1 MTVHDKDENIEFKWG
16 RMKGKGEEEP
26 YIGKLIKIWETT
38 NKAKTVKIL
47 WFFRPCEIKNFL
59 PSNETRDNELFLAS
73 GKGKG
78 LTNINPLETLVGKC
92 NVICISKDSRNP
104 QPPDEEVQKA
114 EYLFYRVFD
123 VEHCKVSDKLD
134 DQIAEFDVK
143 LYLNKLDSLEPVDL
157 RELYI
162 DEKEVTGKDMD
173 RNEVVVPPSQNNSQ
187 SMTREENGKFV
198 ETLVTKSTEYKS
210 SLGEK
215 PTSNVGLGEAC
226 KSNIGFSRKVDD
238 KSMTMVTNGNEDCN
252 ASLAKQKSSNKK
264 QLAFG
269 DGLEQQSAKGYDR
282 SKKISGD
289 KIDLRSK
296 IDEGGK
302 RVAIGGS
309 NRQEHV
315 KGNGNFTHDTNGLVE
330 DKLDKKTK
338 LGVSRRNLN
347 AKRGEG
353 VKRRRLVHD
362 DDDDDDM
369 VENLGVDVISS
380 KDKPRWEKDS
390 SDAEGTHSKR
400 LKLPNEPTKLSHDQL
415 HKESSTK
422 SPNGEKK
429 IDSCEFEV
437 TRRPDTDTNKRL
449 RFRGFTWEEDLKSA
463 HEQGR
468 LVLLQNLDPSL
479 TSQEV
484 KDLVLHAFR
493 EDCMAKIIPATEFS
507 SPHSGQAFVIFRRK
521 EAAEE
526 AIRKL
531 KKSCLLMSN
540 GRPLVG
546 SVGSPCFPQKRRK
559 FCGHI
564 VIDQLRMM
572 QREMKDA
579 VSTSHCSKS
588 NNVEYD
594 MALDWCL
601 LQERTA
607 YAWRKL
613 FQRQGDELKKW
624 KNISMVKNLHPSVGR
639 FLVALE
645 RILQSF
651 LGRSKGFWQLLRM
664 ASDDLG
670 GGIIFCQE
678 LMKCSLKLHIFV
690 VVFCFLPSLTV
701 LSP

>member
-16 RMKGKGEEEP
+16 RMKGKGGRNKEVQFYESFTYDGVEYRLFDSVYVYKEGEEEP
-26 YIGKLIKIWETT
+26 YIGKLIKIWESP
-38 NKAKTVKIL
+38 NKPKQVKIL
-47 WFFRPCEIKNFL
+47 WFFRPCEILNFL
-59 PSNETRDNELFLAS
+59 PTNETRDNELFLAS
-73 GKGKG
+73 GKGRG
-78 LTNINPLETLVGKC
+78 LTNVNPLEALVGKC
-92 NVICISKDSRNP
+92 NVICISKDCRNP

-114 EYLFYRVFD
+114 EYVFYRVFD

-134 DQIAEFDVK
+134 DQIADFDVK
-143 LYLNKLDSLEPVDL
+143 LFLNKLDSLKPVDL
-157 RELYI
+157 KELYI
-162 DEKEVTGKDMD
+162 DEKEVTGKGME
-173 RNEVVVPPSQNNSQ
+173 RNEVVVPPSQNNIQ

-198 ETLVTKSTEYKS
+198 EKLVSRSTEYKS

-226 KSNIGFSRKVDD
+226 KSNIGFSCRVDD
-238 KSMTMVTNGNEDCN
+238 KSMPMVTNGNEDCN
-252 ASLAKQKSSNKK
+252 ASLAKQKSSNEK
-264 QLAFG
+264 QLASG
-269 DGLEQQSAKGYDR
+269 DGLKRQLATGYDR

-289 KIDLRSK
+289 KTDLRSK

-309 NRQEHV
+309 TRQERV
-315 KGNGNFTHDTNGLVE
+315 KGNENFTHDTNGLVE
-330 DKLDKKTK
+330 DKHDRKTK
-338 LGVSRRNLN
+338 LDDSKRNLN
-347 AKRGEG
+347 ANRGEG
-353 VKRRRLVHD
+353 VKRRRFVHD
-362 DDDDDDM
+362 DDDDDDI
-369 VENLGVDVISS
+369 VETLGLDVNSS
-380 KDKPRWEKDS
+380 KDKKKLRWEKDS
-390 SDAEGTHSKR
+390 SNIEGTHSKR
-400 LKLPNEPTKLSHDQL
+400 LKLPNEPTKLSHDKL

-437 TRRPDTDTNKRL
+437 TRRLDTDTNKGL
-449 RFRGFTWEEDLKSA
+449 RFKGFTWEEHLKSA

-484 KDLVLHAFR
+484 KDLVLHAFQ
-493 EDCMAKIIPATEFS
+493 EDCMAKIIPATAFS
-507 SPHSGQAFVIFRRK
+507 SPLSGQAFVIFRRR

-531 KKSCLLMSN
+531 KKGCLLMSN

-607 YAWRKL
+607 YAWGKL
-613 FQRQGDELKKW
+613 FQRQGDELKKVEA
-624 KNISMVKNLHPSVGR
+624 K
-639 FLVALE
+639 
-645 RILQSF
+645 
-651 LGRSKGFWQLLRM
+651 
-664 ASDDLG
+664 
-670 GGIIFCQE
+670 
-678 LMKCSLKLHIFV
+678 LKAK
-690 VVFCFLPSLTV
+690 
-701 LSP
+701 